1 MQPTDLFKIELEF
14 WKTQNIKLFGVDL
27 LDESM
32 PFADLQQQLDTCCA
46 NYWNVDNPCK
56 VARYI
61 INGVLDHN
69 SDKRIPNTFR
79 LALNVYNMCIDV
91 FATYNH
97 NGKQDEFKICALP
110 TPSVDLCW
118 IINKSHY
125 VPRVTAVRDY
135 YTLISKVSYD
145 KINGEGW
152 IYNIS
157 DDTFECTLK
166 KNIFTPTIEEIY
178 NNHLSARSRALLQSS
193 IDEPLTIDNF
203 KKAMRML
210 PSFEPNSIFNYK
222 FSRMEYFE
230 DIIINGGKYA
240 QPIKGILLGIN
251 QAFASQAK
259 QFTTSGEKYEGC
271 LVRSESPIFALENF
285 RTVTNIYN
293 GDYKPAFTY
302 TDTVGFF
309 DSFKT
314 VTSGSAGRQRLLL
327 DNVVVKDG
335 MLWIR
340 DENGNEKNMYEFIVN
355 PQAKRLSCLSSAPF
369 CNNDKPKRIMM
380 NAKLTSQAVPL
391 KDEIDPL
398 THLINARVGFTDLE
412 GYNYADSIIISESF
426 AARLRTYSKD
436 ILYLN
441 RHSKIFKQI
450 EKLYSKNSKL
460 STEDLVELYP
470 TTNEA
475 ILDSYENVKITF
487 IDYVDDDNARVF
499 INWEIPFRLGDK
511 ITNRHG
517 AKGTVGRI
525 LPDDKMPCLMKQVGN
540 MKAGPLEVIISGFS
554 TMRRGS
560 LGQIFEAWANASGI
574 QYRDDEDFISNMI
587 ERYSK
592 QMQEYAK
599 NSIVKYNGERA
610 IIPVGIIT
618 MMRVYHHA
626 SIHISESAVNS
637 DYNKTL
643 KLGEMEKMNLV
654 ASGCTSILK
663 ELSIRSIHK
672 YIGASK
678 MVSNMEETRELPHNP
693 LLALKFANIMKSLG
707 YDVRLHGRSIVK
719 SDVSKIDLDETDIAN
734 FNNLSALV

>member
-1 MQPTDLFKIELEF
+1 MQPTELFNMELEF

-27 LDESM
+27 LDESK
-32 PFADLQQQLDTCCA
+32 PFRELQGQLNNCCSK
-46 NYWNVDNPCK
+46 YWNVDDPCK
-56 VARYI
+56 VAKYI
-61 INGVLDHN
+61 INGTLDHN
-69 SDKRIPNTFR
+69 SDKRVDKTFR
-79 LALNVYNMCIDV
+79 LALNIYNMCIDV
-91 FATYNH
+91 FAIYNH
-97 NGKQDEFKICALP
+97 NNKQEEFKICALP

-135 YTLISKVSYD
+135 YTIVSKISFNEVK
-145 KINGEGW
+145 GEGW
-152 IYNIS
+152 NYDLSTDEFI
-157 DDTFECTLK
+157 CTLK
-166 KNIFTPTIEEIY
+166 KNIFKPTVHEIFT
-178 NNHLSARSRALLQSS
+178 NHLSKRSKALLQSCL
-193 IDEPLTIDNF
+193 DEPLSIDNF
-203 KKAMRML
+203 KKALTLL
-210 PSFEPNSIFNYK
+210 PIFEPNSIFNYK
-222 FSRMEYFE
+222 FSRIEYFE

-240 QPIKGILLGIN
+240 QPIKKILLGIN
-251 QAFASQAK
+251 QMFASQDK
-259 QFTTSGEKYEGC
+259 QYSKSGEHLEGC

-285 RTVTNIYN
+285 RTVVNIYN

-327 DNVVVKDG
+327 DNVIVKDG

-340 DENGNEKNMYEFIVN
+340 ENDGTEHNMYEYLIT
-355 PQAKRLSCLSSAPF
+355 PQTKRLSCLSSAPF
-369 CNNDKPKRIMM
+369 GNNDKPKRIMM
-380 NAKLTSQAVPL
+380 NAKLTSQSVAL
-391 KDEIDPL
+391 KDELNPL

-426 AARLRTYSKD
+426 ANRLRTYSES

-441 RHSKIFKQI
+441 RNTKTFNEI
-450 EKLYSKNSKL
+450 EKLYTKNKNL
-460 STEDLVELYP
+460 TLENLIELYP

-475 ILDSYENVKITF
+475 ILDSYENAKIST
-487 IDYVDDDNARVF
+487 IDYVDDENARVF
-499 INWEIPFRLGDK
+499 ISFEIPFRLGDK

-525 LPDDKMPCLMKQVGN
+525 LPDDKMPCLTKQVGN

-554 TMRRGS
+554 TIRRGS
-560 LGQIFEAWANASGI
+560 LGQIFEAWATASGI
-574 QYRDDEDFISNMI
+574 QYKEDEDFISNMI

-599 NSIVKYNGERA
+599 NSIVKYNGEKA

-626 SIHISESAVNS
+626 SIHISESSVNS

-654 ASGCTSILK
+654 ASGCTNILK
-663 ELSIRSIHK
+663 ELSIRSVHK

-678 MVSNMEETRELPHNP
+678 MVSDMEETRELPKNP
-693 LLALKFANIMKSLG
+693 LLALKFANLMKSMG
-707 YDVRLHGRSIVK
+707 YDIRLNGRSIVK
-719 SDVSKIDLDETDIAN
+719 SDISKVDFDETDINN

>member
-1 MQPTDLFKIELEF
+1 MQPTDLFNIELEF

-46 NYWNVDNPCK
+46 KYWNVDEPCK
-56 VARYI
+56 VAKYI

-69 SDKRIPNTFR
+69 ADKRVPNTFR
-79 LALNVYNMCIDV
+79 LALNIYNMCIDV
-91 FATYNH
+91 FATYDH
-97 NGKQDEFKICALP
+97 NSKQEEFKICALP

-135 YTLISKVSYD
+135 YTLISKVPFD
-145 KINGEGW
+145 QIKGEGW
-152 IYNIS
+152 NYDIS
-157 DDTFECTLK
+157 TDTFTCNLK
-166 KNIFTPTIEEIY
+166 KNPFKPTIEEIF
-178 NNHLSARSRALLQSS
+178 NNHLSVRSKALLQSGL
-193 IDEPLTIDNF
+193 DEPLTINNF
-203 KKAMRML
+203 KKAMSML
-210 PSFEPNSIFNYK
+210 PAVEPNSIFNYK

-240 QPIKGILLGIN
+240 QPVKKILLGIN
-251 QAFASQAK
+251 QMFASQDK
-259 QFTTSGEKYEGC
+259 QYSKSGEHLEGC

-285 RTVTNIYN
+285 RTVVNIYN

-302 TDTVGFF
+302 TDTIGFF
-309 DSFKT
+309 DCFKT
-314 VTSGSAGRQRLLL
+314 VTSTTAGRQRLLL
-327 DNVVVKDG
+327 DNVIVKDG

-340 DENGNEKNMYEFIVN
+340 DDDGNEKNMYEFIAN
-355 PQAKRLSCLSSAPF
+355 PQPKRLSCLSSAPF

-380 NAKLTSQAVPL
+380 NAKLTSQSVPL
-391 KDEIDPL
+391 KDEINPL

-441 RHSKIFKQI
+441 RHSKIFKHI
-450 EKLYSKNSKL
+450 EKLYSKNNSL
-460 STEDLVELYP
+460 TIEDLIEVYP

-487 IDYVDDDNARVF
+487 IDYADDDNARVF
-499 INWEIPFRLGDK
+499 ISWEIPFRLGDK

-560 LGQIFEAWANASGI
+560 LGQIFEAWANASGV
-574 QYRDDEDFISNMI
+574 QYREDEDFISNMI
-587 ERYSK
+587 ERYNK

-599 NSIVKYNGERA
+599 NSSVKYNGERA

-654 ASGCTSILK
+654 ASGCTNILK
-663 ELSIRSIHK
+663 ELSIRSVHK

-678 MVSNMEETRELPHNP
+678 MISDMEETRELPNNP

-719 SDVSKIDLDETDIAN
+719 SDISKIDLDETDINN